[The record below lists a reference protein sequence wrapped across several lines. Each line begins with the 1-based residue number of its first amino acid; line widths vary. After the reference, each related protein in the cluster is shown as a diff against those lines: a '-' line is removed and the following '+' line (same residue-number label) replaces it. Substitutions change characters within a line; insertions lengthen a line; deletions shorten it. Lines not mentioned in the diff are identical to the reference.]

1 MTKQHH
7 EFMKSMANTSTM
19 V

>member
-7 EFMKSMANTSTM
+7 EFMKRVANTSTM